1 MTYLNMWRLM
11 KEKSRRNAYFLCLG
25 RKRHIDQL
33 CTAAVYSDNSTDV
46 YCLSSLMW
54 CVDVNFNL
62 HVCSFNVNFQTS
74 I

>member
-1 MTYLNMWRLM
+1 MKYLNMWRLM

-33 CTAAVYSDNSTDV
+33 CTAAVYSDNS
-46 YCLSSLMW
+46 LMSIV
-54 CVDVNFNL
+54 CRL
-62 HVCSFNVNFQTS
+62 CVCSFNVNFQTS